1 MIQPKPHASNFELW
15 SWSLCIL
22 TRSVSN
28 LQMCVF
34 DIETTIPAT
43 DVIEFGCVVLDAARL
58 FEVAAFSTL
67 IHSSNC
73 SKRSIEC
80 NGITNTML
88 ADAPTF
94 AAVAPHIF
102 QLMNGKVWAGYN
114 IEQFDIPKITAA
126 FAQIG
131 QPAPVAHSVID
142 AYPLLTKTFGKRA
155 GDMKL
160 ASLMRHFEMGTEAHR
175 ALDDARQTVEVLKR
189 CSMLLF
195 LEENGHTFPTPVVA
209 PAATAAAPAVAS
221 AATAAAPASAAEP
234 ATPTKQAAAPK
245 AAPAAAIVARLNEA
259 MAKKETPVWVS
270 YDGGA
275 NAKIP
280 RPMKVV
286 RWENEPVL
294 FAAFCLLSNSIK
306 NFSSAKVLE
315 VRDEKWTIEPA
326 VLFTP
331 LKASDGAAATTAAA
345 AATDEQALAEAT
357 VAAVEP
363 AAPAAP
369 APATS

>member
-1 MIQPKPHASNFELW
+1 
-15 SWSLCIL
+15 
-22 TRSVSN
+22 
-28 LQMCVF
+28 MCVF

-102 QLMNGKVWAGYN
+102 QLMHGKVWAGYN

-126 FAQIG
+126 FAAIG

-142 AYPLLTKTFGKRA
+142 AYPLLAKTFGKRA

-209 PAATAAAPAVAS
+209 PAAPAPAAVAVAAPAVA
-221 AATAAAPASAAEP
+221 AASAAEP
-234 ATPTKQAAAPK
+234 VTPTKQAAAPAK

-315 VRDEKWTIEPA
+315 VRDETWTIEPA

-331 LKASDGAAATTAAA
+331 LKSSDGAGAATTAAA
-345 AATDEQALAEAT
+345 AAAAAATDEQVLAEG
-357 VAAVEP
+357 VAAGVP